1 MTGPSVP
8 TSPRPASTMNRAA
21 RRRNARPAGRTLRRV
36 GLVVSV
42 PGATI
47 LAATSGQGAALVAA
61 GPAHHDELVAAPHR
75 TESPLVAM
83 RRIIEREMAEDPT
96 TTTTTTAPPP
106 ASPPPPAPT
115 TTIAAPPVAA
125 VAAPVPREVTVPPAP
140 HPAPP
145 TTAAPRPAPPRPA
158 PPPAPTRTAGLLPP
172 ANPAGSIAPSPQF
185 ESVCLTEGALSA
197 GCLAQTLQATDVAR
211 AKEGLGPLAL
221 PGDYAQ
227 LTAAEQLF
235 VLADTERVD
244 RGLPPAVGL
253 VNEFDQDAAAAAAG
267 DSDPVASLVP
277 PGVGLV
283 RWASNWGENAGALGS
298 NYNWMYDDG
307 PGSGNLACGAGGGG
321 GCWGHRDNILGFNAG
336 QLAAAHGTLVMG
348 AAEAAPAAAKPW
360 MSDTELFV
368 VITGHPAYYV
378 YTWAQAVEAG
388 AH

>member
-96 TTTTTTAPPP
+96 TTTTTTTAPPP
-106 ASPPPPAPT
+106 ASP
-115 TTIAAPPVAA
+115 
-125 VAAPVPREVTVPPAP
+125 
-140 HPAPP
+140 
-145 TTAAPRPAPPRPA
+145 